1 MANYKY
7 KKEDFKSSTYSLKDY
22 ELHLICEA
30 LDFADKNNI
39 FTGED
44 EYIADDLKCDL
55 ASSKARSEQLLNFL
69 KNDFLKNERKKS

>member
-30 LDFADKNNI
+30 LDFAERHNL

-44 EYIADDLKCDL
+44 ELIADDLKWDL
-55 ASSKARSEQLLNFL
+55 AMSKASSEQLMDFL
-69 KNDFLKNERKKS
+69 KNDLHKE